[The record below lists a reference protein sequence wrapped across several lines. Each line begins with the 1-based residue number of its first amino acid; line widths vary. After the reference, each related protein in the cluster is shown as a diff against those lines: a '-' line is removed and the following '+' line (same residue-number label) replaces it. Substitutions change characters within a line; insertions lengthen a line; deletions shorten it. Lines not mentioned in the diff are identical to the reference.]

1 MPRYFST
8 WGPTSGPIRWRDCG
22 HALGVALDPSKPP
35 MPDGTAF
42 PVGMLDDDGRGAW
55 AVFRLVLGKTELA
68 GRWVCV
74 DRQFVPVESL
84 DGDESGAFRPR
95 SDRPA

>member
-1 MPRYFST
+1 MPTYFST

-22 HALGVALDPSKPP
+22 HALGVVLDPSKPP

-42 PVGMLDDDGRGAW
+42 PVGMLDDDGGAL
-55 AVFRLVLGKTELA
+55 AMFRLVLGKAEIP

-84 DGDESGAFRPR
+84 DGDESGALRPR